1 MDLLIAYWPL
11 ALVGA
16 LLALL
21 LLYFLLRPRQRVA
34 LTDSAPVRPHMAVQ
48 PKSSFGNKGLGEGRG
63 LADEAAAAAADITG
77 SIISARVHASLP
89 GAAGPPDDLVKLKG
103 IGPKLAAMLNAHGL
117 TRFDQIAKLS
127 PAQVDDLDETLGAF
141 RGRFARDHVIDQA
154 DYLARGDIDGF
165 EQRFGKL

>member
-1 MDLLIAYWPL
+1 MDLLTDYWPV

-48 PKSSFGNKGLGEGRG
+48 PKIPVGHKGIGEGKG
-63 LADEAAAAAADITG
+63 LADEAAAAAADVTG
-77 SIISARVHASLP
+77 SIISARVHDSLP
-89 GAAGPPDDLVKLKG
+89 GASGPPDDLVKLKG
-103 IGPKLAAMLNAHGL
+103 IGPKLAAMLNSHGL

-127 PAQVDDLDETLGAF
+127 PSQVDDLDETLGAF
-141 RGRFARDHVIDQA
+141 RGRLARDKVVDQA

-165 EQRFGKL
+165 EQRYGKL